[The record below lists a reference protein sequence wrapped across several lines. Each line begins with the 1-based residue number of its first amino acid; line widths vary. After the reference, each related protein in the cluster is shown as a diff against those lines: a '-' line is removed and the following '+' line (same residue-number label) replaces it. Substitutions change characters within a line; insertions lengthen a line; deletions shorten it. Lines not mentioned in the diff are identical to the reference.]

1 MDLFKNQF
9 ICSLADRLRPKQ
21 LDEVVGQDHLL
32 GQSGLISSMLAKRRL
47 ASMIMWGPPGC
58 GKTTIGLLLSK
69 KVGLEFMSLSAV
81 FSGIS
86 DIKKVFAKSRVLHA
100 VGNKGILLFIDE
112 IHRFNRVQQDSLL
125 PVIEDGRVI
134 LVGATTENPS
144 FELSASLLSRV
155 QIFVLRRLDDTALDL
170 LLSRAIEKEG
180 RELPVT
186 EDGKAT
192 LREIADGDGR
202 CLLKMAEEVFDLS
215 PNQPLDSSGIISRMQ
230 SHAATNYKKN
240 REEKYNLI
248 SALHKSMR
256 GSDPDAALY
265 WLARMLNSGK
275 DPTYIL
281 RRLTRFAVEDVG
293 MADPTAITTA
303 IACWEAYKRLGSPE
317 GDLVISYLVIHL
329 ATANKSNAT
338 YKAHEA
344 AKHLA
349 KKTHSLM
356 PPNHLLNS
364 PTRSMEKLSYGL
376 DYSYHDEIDNSFSGQ
391 NFFPDRMV
399 RQRFYNP
406 VKVGFELEISNR
418 LAYFDSLRCKR
429 RNERT

>member
-1 MDLFKNQF
+1 MSFLKNQF

-32 GQSGLISSMLAKRRL
+32 GQSGLISGMLAKGRL

-69 KVGLEFMSLSAV
+69 EVGLEFMSLSAV

-86 DIKKVFAKSRVLHA
+86 DIKKVFTKARDLRAS
-100 VGNKGILLFIDE
+100 GNKGILLFIDE

-125 PVIEDGRVI
+125 PVIEDGVVT

-144 FELSASLLSRV
+144 FELSAALLSRV
-155 QIFVLRRLDDTALDL
+155 QVFVLHQLDDAALDL
-170 LLSRAIEKEG
+170 LLSRAVQDEG
-180 RELPVT
+180 RKLPVT
-186 EDGKAT
+186 EDGKAA
-192 LREIADGDGR
+192 LRAISNGDGR
-202 CLLKMAEEVFDLS
+202 CLLNMIEEVFELS
-215 PNQPLDSSGIISRMQ
+215 PNQPLDSSGIISRLQ
-230 SHAATNYKKN
+230 SHVSVGCKKN
-240 REEKYNLI
+240 REERYNLI

-256 GSDPDAALY
+256 GSDPNAALY
-265 WLARMLNSGK
+265 WLARMLRNGK
-275 DPTYIL
+275 DAAYIL

-303 IACWEAYKRLGSPE
+303 IACWDAYNRLGSPE
-317 GDLVISYLVIHL
+317 GDLVISYLVVHL
-329 ATANKSNAT
+329 ATAIKSNAT

-344 AKHLA
+344 AKHSA
-349 KKTHSLM
+349 QQTHSLM
-356 PPNHLLNS
+356 PPKHILNS
-364 PTRSMEKLSYGL
+364 STRLKRELSYGVGC
-376 DYSYHDEIDNSFSGQ
+376 SYDHDVENAFSGQ
-391 NFFPDRMV
+391 NYFPDGMV

-418 LAYFDSLRCKR
+418 LAYFDNLRCKR
-429 RNERT
+429 QNK